1 MDQQSTHA
9 DGSLAPDSALAARDL
24 SPEEFRAA
32 FRNHAAGVA
41 IVTADPGDGPVG
53 MTATSVFSVSATP
66 PLLVFSV
73 SELSSATP
81 GILAADSVVV
91 HLLGA
96 DQTELAKRFATSG
109 IDVGLFCATPSVTL
123 SRNVGRKAAFEMLVT
138 GDFID
143 AETARR
149 RGLVNRVAA
158 PDALDAEVEAL
169 LARILDKPRVAL
181 ELGKALF
188 YRQLEAGLPDA
199 LADASRTMACNMAH
213 ETALEGVQAFIDK
226 RPPAWR
232 G

>member
-109 IDVGLFCATPSVTL
+109 IDRFADPASWDRLPTAEPYL
-123 SRNVGRKAAFEMLVT
+123 PAAHAW
-138 GDFID
+138 I
-143 AETARR
+143 
-149 RGLVNRVAA
+149 RGAIVNRFTVGGSTLVVVNATDA
-158 PDALDAEVEAL
+158 NYPEPDS
-169 LARILDKPRVAL
+169 
-181 ELGKALF
+181 
-188 YRQLEAGLPDA
+188 
-199 LADASRTMACNMAH
+199 ADASAEIARPLVYHNRTWH
-213 ETALEGVQAFIDK
+213 QLGEHSRIV
-226 RPPAWR
+226 
-232 G
+232 